1 MSELLLWSEMSS
13 RQQLESMVWDCY
25 KEVHGI
31 RPRFLHFASMTD
43 EELSSLLESL
53 EMDAAYEA
61 ASCEPEF
68 NDFCLP
74 SPVET
79 STSSKEDDRW
89 SDWEDH
95 FDKILY
101 HN

>member
-61 ASCEPEF
+61 ACEPEF
-68 NDFCLP
+68 DFCLP

-79 STSSKEDDRW
+79 IVSKEDRW
-89 SDWEDH
+89 SEWEDH

-101 HN
+101 N

>member
-61 ASCEPEF
+61 ACEPEF
-68 NDFCLP
+68 DFFL
-74 SPVET
+74 
-79 STSSKEDDRW
+79 STPEVASVSSNEDKW
-89 SDWEDH
+89 SEWEDH

-101 HN
+101 S